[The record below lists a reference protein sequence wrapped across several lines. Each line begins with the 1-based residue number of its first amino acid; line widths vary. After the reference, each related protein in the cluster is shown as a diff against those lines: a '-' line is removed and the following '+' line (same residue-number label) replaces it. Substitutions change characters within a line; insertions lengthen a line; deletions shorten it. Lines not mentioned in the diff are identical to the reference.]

1 MSRQPLTR
9 ETADPNAATAAA
21 SAFMRRGSNASLSS
35 AAAAA
40 ALRARP
46 MTPTNVAEV
55 QSKRAVR
62 RSPSVASMP
71 GGKDRS
77 PGSQLRRTPSVG
89 SMIERTFR
97 SPSPGGRSPMPR
109 ERNVPPVPNIPDDHI
124 LASRK
129 AAAGGQRRSA
139 PPPLQTQPFKT
150 ASEKM
155 KGGGHH
161 GSWFGGATAGDAA
174 NVRRTD
180 SVMHSATSPVEP
192 RPGSV
197 SPSINFSYPR
207 GRVHSPS
214 PSFDDQTLVYDAN
227 SRRMVPRGELLA
239 RSQSVR
245 EVPERP
251 RKKQQQQEPSRS
263 GSHLAKGTV
272 ARTQAPAL
280 EALPAQPAQPKQ
292 QLQPQPQPEP
302 EPVEEEPAPAPAPVA
317 AVAPVAT
324 AEQPQSP
331 SKKKKKKKK
340 KKAQPAATETSA
352 AIVAEAPAM
361 DHQAQVPDEPR
372 TVAATELPAAVQ
384 QPRREEPKEA
394 PPQQPIAQPVA
405 AEVAAVAATPVV
417 KAAANGQA
425 RDPGVQLQ
433 SSPRAARVQ
442 SESPVRSARFA
453 PAHDQLAVR
462 HEPPPRSVSPRKS
475 AMKLSSPRGV
485 SPSDDGSEVSAR
497 NLSPPRA
504 EDPAVS
510 RKKSARVSWDD
521 RNTVVVGESV
531 QPHETDSPVVPSPQ
545 SKKPWHNIVTKYTKK
560 EPSNLDEDET
570 MTPRPA
576 LPLFGSVREK
586 KSKEAEERPLVR
598 PSERTWSGAG
608 ETADA
613 GQSSDAAIGAV
624 LSQDQASRNAA
635 NISKYREPL
644 PPIVQSREGDSR
656 GDDLVSDSEDD
667 LDTDGTTELDDATA
681 ATTPRTTQLLTPEPT
696 TPTKAAFGAEATDGE
711 VPTIS
716 VQQPSPRPQDPKDNA
731 FSGEQPHDVPGT
743 FPHEDSP
750 VEPTGVQDVP
760 LTHAVS
766 TDALPPAQPI
776 EPAESIESPS
786 AAAAPVMDDITEE
799 EEETDRCSVYS
810 DAYEDLEEVNGDG
823 FMSLDAVV
831 ESPAGSKMA
840 KKIQEQVMAQPA
852 DEARESRES
861 SGSPIPPALAQ
872 SSNDWENAKAYWRSL
887 STEQRRQLEVE
898 ALSETGE
905 EADVE
910 QPATPD
916 GKRTSAYASVEDSPV
931 SITNHR
937 TYQIVPGTKWSDK
950 ESEVAAMTASALA
963 AQPKTRPVSVP
974 KLRQSMR
981 SEQPAPAAQAGQQ
994 TGSMRKSM
1002 RANAPGPASTPEKR
1016 ARQAR
1021 HFEPE
1026 PIPAAASAAGAGMR
1040 KSLRQSASNGDT
1052 LRPSLSQSGRPVSY
1066 NPPPSVEPFRSHKRN
1081 LSADNLAPAGA
1092 LKPSLRRKGSDD
1104 SVSSFKRARAS
1115 SNTEHGFRMSM
1126 RATPQE
1132 PPSPSARGSGR
1143 FSLRS
1148 LSPPAFRR
1156 TSMNAT
1162 PVGVSSFGAGRMR
1175 QSLRAESVDAS
1186 KSRLSVSKRSSG
1198 ISKGK
1203 RRSASRFADSS
1214 DEDEGGP
1221 SFFSSRFADSS
1232 DEEDVS
1238 RPRSKGKGLPK
1249 SMRSNRSSSA
1259 AAASAMGMTPVLR
1272 DASPDLPDSD
1282 DDEAARVQNGA
1293 LTNGQ
1298 AQTLRRSRSGRGT
1311 LMPLQTSQGDEP
1323 ARARGGFM
1331 SILRRKKDTSNRIS
1345 RDVGESAARR
1355 DTKFERSPEQLA
1367 QIRSN
1372 SLHKREPSWPLP
1384 DGEEGTSAEGSQGA
1398 VPAAT
1403 DKTRPSTAG
1412 GPPPTTNGGARK
1424 SAFLR
1429 RRSTSQGVVG
1439 LAQPP
1444 PQDDDIPPVPD
1455 LPPVKKK
1462 KFGALRK
1469 MLGIHD

>member
-77 PGSQLRRTPSVG
+77 SGRDLRRTPSVG

-109 ERNVPPVPNIPDDHI
+109 ERNVPPVPSIPDDHI
-124 LASRK
+124 LASRR
-129 AAAGGQRRSA
+129 AAAGQQRKGTT
-139 PPPLQTQPFKT
+139 LQTQPFRT

-155 KGGGHH
+155 KGGGQHA
-161 GSWFGGATAGDAA
+161 SWFGGATAGNAA
-174 NVRRTD
+174 NVRRSD
-180 SVMHSATSPVEP
+180 SVMHTSATAYEP

-197 SPSINFSYPR
+197 SPTPSINFSYPR

-214 PSFDDQTLVYDAN
+214 PSIDDQTLVYDAN
-227 SRRMVPRGELLA
+227 SRRMVPRAELLA
-239 RSQSVR
+239 RSQSIRDVL
-245 EVPERP
+245 ERP
-251 RKKQQQQEPSRS
+251 KKKQQQQQQQDLPRS

-272 ARTQAPAL
+272 GRTQAPAL
-280 EALPAQPAQPKQ
+280 ETPPVQPQAKP
-292 QLQPQPQPEP
+292 QPQPQPEP
-302 EPVEEEPAPAPAPVA
+302 EPLEEQTTAAPASAAATAPI
-317 AVAPVAT
+317 VAPG
-324 AEQPQSP
+324 QPQSP
-331 SKKKKKKKK
+331 AKKKKKKKK
-340 KKAQPAATETSA
+340 KKAPPAAAQAPAPVPVEA
-352 AIVAEAPAM
+352 QAMDGKAERPEEAPQTKEQPTVM
-361 DHQAQVPDEPR
+361 ESIEREEPDEVATPQPITQQAATAVATAPVA
-372 TVAATELPAAVQ
+372 TVAAERQAQDNGHPPASTV
-384 QPRREEPKEA
+384 RH
-394 PPQQPIAQPVA
+394 
-405 AEVAAVAATPVV
+405 
-417 KAAANGQA
+417 
-425 RDPGVQLQ
+425 
-433 SSPRAARVQ
+433 ARVQ

-475 AMKLSSPRGV
+475 AMKLSSARDA
-485 SPSDDGSEVSAR
+485 SPSDDGSELSGR
-497 NLSPPRA
+497 NLSPLRA
-504 EDPAVS
+504 EDSALS

-531 QPHETDSPVVPSPQ
+531 QPHDTESPVIPSPQ
-545 SKKPWHNIVTKYTKK
+545 VKKPWHNIVTKYAKK
-560 EPSNLDEDET
+560 EHSNLDEDET
-570 MTPRPA
+570 MAPRPA

-586 KSKEAEERPLVR
+586 KSRETEERPLVR
-598 PSERTWSGAG
+598 PLEKTRSSSGEA
-608 ETADA
+608 TDA

-644 PPIVQSREGDSR
+644 PPVVQSREGDSR
-656 GDDLVSDSEDD
+656 DEDLVSSSDDD
-667 LDTDGTTELDDATA
+667 LDTDGTELDEASA
-681 ATTPRTTQLLTPEPT
+681 STTPRTTQHLTPEPT
-696 TPTKAAFGAEATDGE
+696 TPTKAAFGGEAQDGE

-731 FSGEQPHDVPGT
+731 FSGERHGVPGT

-750 VEPTGVQDVP
+750 VEPPEAHDLPVA
-760 LTHAVS
+760 HAVS
-766 TDALPPAQPI
+766 TDALPPGQLI
-776 EPAESIESPS
+776 EPVEPSEALTS
-786 AAAAPVMDDITEE
+786 AAPPIMDDIKEE

-810 DAYEDLEEVNGDG
+810 DAYEELDEVNGDG

-840 KKIQEQVMAQPA
+840 KKIHEKAMAQPA
-852 DEARESRES
+852 DDAQESRES
-861 SGSPIPPALAQ
+861 SGSPIPPALVN
-872 SSNDWENAKAYWRSL
+872 SSDDWEKAKSYWRSL
-887 STEQRRQLEVE
+887 STEQRRLLEIE

-905 EADVE
+905 DADVD

-916 GKRTSAYASVEDSPV
+916 DKRMSANGSLEASPV
-931 SITNHR
+931 SVNNHR
-937 TYQIVPGTKWSDK
+937 SYQIMPGTKWSDK
-950 ESEVAAMTASALA
+950 ESEVAAMTASAEA
-963 AQPKTRPVSVP
+963 AQPRTRPVSVP
-974 KLRQSMR
+974 RFRQSMR
-981 SEQPAPAAQAGQQ
+981 SEQAAPVSLAGQQ

-1002 RANAPGPASTPEKR
+1002 RGSAPAPITTPEKR
-1016 ARQAR
+1016 ARQPQ
-1021 HFEPE
+1021 HFEPDVNL
-1026 PIPAAASAAGAGMR
+1026 AAASAAGAGMK
-1040 KSLRQSASNGDT
+1040 KSLRTSASNGDT
-1052 LRPSLSQSGRPVSY
+1052 LRPSLNRSGRPVSY
-1066 NPPPSVEPFRSHKRN
+1066 NPPPTGEPFKSHKRN
-1081 LSADNLAPAGA
+1081 LSADNLGPPGA

-1115 SNTEHGFRMSM
+1115 SGSEHGFRMSM
-1126 RATPQE
+1126 RAAPQE

-1156 TSMNAT
+1156 TSLTST
-1162 PVGVSSFGAGRMR
+1162 PVGVSSFGTGRMR

-1186 KSRLSVSKRSSG
+1186 RSRLSANKRSSG
-1198 ISKGK
+1198 MKKGN
-1203 RRSASRFADSS
+1203 RRSSSRFADSS

-1232 DEEDVS
+1232 DEEEAS

-1249 SMRSNRSSSA
+1249 SMRSNRSSSM
-1259 AAASAMGMTPVLR
+1259 AAASAMGMTPVVR

-1282 DDEAARVQNGA
+1282 DGAAHRHEGP

-1311 LMPLQTSQGDEP
+1311 LMSSQASEGAEQP
-1323 ARARGGFM
+1323 RARGGLM
-1331 SILRRKKDTSNRIS
+1331 SILRRKKDPSNRITREVS
-1345 RDVGESAARR
+1345 ESAARR

-1372 SLHKREPSWPLP
+1372 SLHKRETSWPLP
-1384 DGEEGTSAEGSQGA
+1384 DEEGGTSAEGSQGA
-1398 VPAAT
+1398 AVAV
-1403 DKTRPSTAG
+1403 DKTRPATAN
-1412 GPPPTTNGGARK
+1412 GPPPATNGFKK

-1429 RRSTSQGVVG
+1429 RRSTSQGVTG
-1439 LAQPP
+1439 LSQP
-1444 PQDDDIPPVPD
+1444 PQDDDVPPVPD
-1455 LPPVKKK
+1455 LPPARKK

>member
-71 GGKDRS
+71 GGNDRS
-77 PGSQLRRTPSVG
+77 PGGKGLRRTPSVG

-109 ERNVPPVPNIPDDHI
+109 ERNVPPVPNIPNDHI

-129 AAAGGQRRSA
+129 AVAAGAQRKGA
-139 PPPLQTQPFKT
+139 PLQTQPFRT

-155 KGGGHH
+155 KGGGHQP
-161 GSWFGGATAGDAA
+161 SWFGGATAGDAT
-174 NVRRTD
+174 NVRRSD
-180 SVMHSATSPVEP
+180 SVMHAPASPGEA

-197 SPSINFSYPR
+197 SPSPSINFSYPR

-214 PSFDDQTLVYDAN
+214 PSLDDQTLVYDAN

-239 RSQSVR
+239 RSQTV
-245 EVPERP
+245 
-251 RKKQQQQEPSRS
+251 RKKQQQEPSRI

-280 EALPAQPAQPKQ
+280 ETLPGQPPQPKQ
-292 QLQPQPQPEP
+292 QPEP
-302 EPVEEEPAPAPAPVA
+302 EPEPKPEPESAPVEEEEPAPAPVPVA
-317 AVAPVAT
+317 AVAPVA
-324 AEQPQSP
+324 AAGQPQSP

-340 KKAQPAATETSA
+340 KKAQAAAASTPAAV
-352 AIVAEAPAM
+352 VAEAPAM
-361 DHQAQVPDEPR
+361 DQASTSDEQRPLA
-372 TVAATELPAAVQ
+372 VAELPAT
-384 QPRREEPKEA
+384 ETE
-394 PPQQPIAQPVA
+394 PQQRTAQPVA
-405 AEVAAVAATPVV
+405 AGAAAAAAATPVAN
-417 KAAANGQA
+417 AAANGQA
-425 RDPGVQLQ
+425 RDIGPQPQ
-433 SSPRAARVQ
+433 SSPQSARLR

-485 SPSDDGSEVSAR
+485 SPSDDGSEASAR
-497 NLSPPRA
+497 NLSPHRV
-504 EDPAVS
+504 EDPGLS

-531 QPHETDSPVVPSPQ
+531 QPHETESPVVPSPQ
-545 SKKPWHNIVTKYTKK
+545 AKKPWHNIVTKYAKK
-560 EPSNLDEDET
+560 EPSSLDEDET

-576 LPLFGSVREK
+576 LPLFGSVRDK

-598 PSERTWSGAG
+598 PSERAWSGAG
-608 ETADA
+608 ETTDA
-613 GQSSDAAIGAV
+613 GQSSDAAIGTI

-644 PPIVQSREGDSR
+644 PPVVQSREGDGR
-656 GDDLVSDSEDD
+656 GEDLVSDSDDD
-667 LDTDGTTELDDATA
+667 LDTDVTTELDDVTA

-696 TPTKAAFGAEATDGE
+696 TPIKATFGAEATDGE

-716 VQQPSPRPQDPKDNA
+716 VQQPSPLPQDPRDNA
-731 FSGEQPHDVPGT
+731 FSGEEEHDVPGT

-750 VEPTGVQDVP
+750 VEPAGVHDAP
-760 LTHAVS
+760 LAHALS

-776 EPAESIESPS
+776 EPVDVTESPG
-786 AAAAPVMDDITEE
+786 AAAPSAMDDIAEE
-799 EEETDRCSVYS
+799 EEDTDRCSVYS

-831 ESPAGSKMA
+831 ESPAGPKMV
-840 KKIQEQVMAQPA
+840 KKIQEQVMVHSV

-861 SGSPIPPALAQ
+861 SGSPIPPALAK
-872 SSNDWENAKAYWRSL
+872 SSADWENAKAYWRSL
-887 STEQRRQLEVE
+887 STEQRRQLEME
-898 ALSETGE
+898 ALAETAE
-905 EADVE
+905 DADAN

-916 GKRTSAYASVEDSPV
+916 GKRTSVYASVEDSPV
-931 SITNHR
+931 SATSHR

-963 AQPKTRPVSVP
+963 AQSKTRPVSAP

-981 SEQPAPAAQAGQQ
+981 SEPPAPPAAPQAGQQ
-994 TGSMRKSM
+994 TGSMRRSM
-1002 RANAPGPASTPEKR
+1002 RANGAAPAAMPEKR
-1016 ARQAR
+1016 ARQSR
-1021 HFEPE
+1021 HVEPE
-1026 PIPAAASAAGAGMR
+1026 PVPAAASAAGTGMR
-1040 KSLRQSASNGDT
+1040 KTLRSTTSNGGT
-1052 LRPSLSQSGRPVSY
+1052 RPSLSQSGRPVSY
-1066 NPPPSVEPFRSHKRN
+1066 QPPPSVEPFKAHKRN

-1092 LKPSLRRKGSDD
+1092 SRPSLRRKGSDD

-1126 RATPQE
+1126 RAAPPE
-1132 PPSPSARGSGR
+1132 PPSPSTRGSGR

-1156 TSMNAT
+1156 ASMHAT
-1162 PVGVSSFGAGRMR
+1162 PVGVSSFGGGRMR

-1186 KSRLSVSKRSSG
+1186 KSRLSAKKKSSG
-1198 ISKGK
+1198 LMQGK

-1221 SFFSSRFADSS
+1221 SLFSSRFADSS
-1232 DEEDVS
+1232 DDENVS
-1238 RPRSKGKGLPK
+1238 RPRGPKGKGLPK
-1249 SMRSNRSSSA
+1249 SMRSHRSSSM
-1259 AAASAMGMTPVLR
+1259 AAASAMGMTPAVR

-1282 DDEAARVQNGA
+1282 DDEAARPQNGV

-1298 AQTLRRSRSGRGT
+1298 AQTPRRNRSGRGT
-1311 LMPLQTSQGDEP
+1311 LMPLPASQGDEP
-1323 ARARGGFM
+1323 TRSRGGFM
-1331 SILRRKKDTSNRIS
+1331 SILRRKKDPSNRIS

-1355 DTKFERSPEQLA
+1355 DTRFERSPEQLA
-1367 QIRSN
+1367 QMRNN
-1372 SLHKREPSWPLP
+1372 SLHKDETSWPLP

-1398 VPAAT
+1398 AAT
-1403 DKTRPSTAG
+1403 TADKTRPSTAG
-1412 GPPPTTNGGARK
+1412 GSAPTTNGGARK
-1424 SAFLR
+1424 GTFLR

-1439 LAQPP
+1439 LAQTPL
-1444 PQDDDIPPVPD
+1444 DDEDEDDIPPVPE
-1455 LPPVKKK
+1455 LHPVKKK